1 MTTLDQRVV
10 PAPRTSAQDDVATV
24 EDLATVE
31 TVAGVL
37 AELREH
43 LATDRATNIGF
54 PSTFDFDYT
63 PLWPFLNQLLNNVGD
78 PYLPSAFPANTK
90 HLEREVVEWFGDLL
104 HAPADDRWGY
114 VTTGGSEGTEY
125 GLLLARTLY
134 PDAVTYYSDHA
145 HYSVP
150 KILAKLRMPA
160 VAISARGD
168 GSLDVDDLH
177 DAIRQRREH
186 PAIVLATIGTTMT
199 EAIDDL
205 TGIRDVLNRLA
216 IRRAWVHA
224 DAALSGLPL
233 ALLPREQRPPF
244 DLADGADSISVSGH
258 KFLGSPFPC
267 GIVLTRRSA
276 RDRVGSTVDYIATRD
291 TTIGGS
297 RSGHAPLLL
306 WYAIRTHGVDGLR
319 LRATEARRIAA
330 HAERRL
336 HDIDWY
342 ARRHPHAFTVVL
354 KTPPEAVALRWRLAT
369 SGQLSHLICMPGITE
384 QQIDAFVT
392 DLAALGR
399 PEDFGQWISW
409 DSDPK

>member
-1 MTTLDQRVV
+1 VTTLDERTVV
-10 PAPRTSAQDDVATV
+10 ATQTSADGDVASV
-24 EDLATVE
+24 EA
-31 TVAGVL
+31 VAGVL

-43 LATDRATNIGF
+43 LTTDRATNIGF

-63 PLWPFLNQLLNNVGD
+63 PLWPFFNQLMNNVGD

-90 HLEREVVEWFGDLL
+90 HLERDVVDWFADLL

-114 VTTGGSEGTEY
+114 VTSGGSEGTEY

-134 PDAVTYYSDHA
+134 PDGVTYFSDQS

-160 VAISARGD
+160 VAISTDDEGR
-168 GSLDVDDLH
+168 LDIDDLR
-177 DAIRQRREH
+177 DAVRQRREH

-205 TGIRDVLNRLA
+205 AGIRTLLDRLA

-258 KFLGSPFPC
+258 KFLGAPFPC

-276 RDRVGSTVDYIATRD
+276 RDRIGSAVEYIGTRD

-319 LRATEARRIAA
+319 RRAAEARRVAA

-336 HDIDWY
+336 RDIDWY

-354 KTPPEAVALRWRLAT
+354 KTPPAEVAIRWRLAT
-369 SGQLSHLICMPGITE
+369 SGDLSHLICMPGITE
-384 QQIDAFVT
+384 QQIDAFVA
-392 DLAALGR
+392 DLAASGLAKDLK
-399 PEDFGQWISW
+399 EWIA
-409 DSDPK
+409 

>member
-1 MTTLDQRVV
+1 VTTLDERTVV
-10 PAPRTSAQDDVATV
+10 ATQTGADGDVATV
-24 EDLATVE
+24 EA
-31 TVAGVL
+31 VAGVL

-43 LATDRATNIGF
+43 LVTDRATNIGF

-63 PLWPFLNQLLNNVGD
+63 PLWPFFNHLMNNVGD

-90 HLEREVVEWFGDLL
+90 HLEREVVDWFADLL

-114 VTTGGSEGTEY
+114 VTSGGSEGTEY
-125 GLLLARTLY
+125 GLLLARTLF
-134 PDAVTYYSDHA
+134 PDAVTYFSDQS

-150 KILAKLRMPA
+150 KVLAKLRMPA
-160 VAISARGD
+160 VAISTDDEGR
-168 GSLDVDDLH
+168 LDIDDLR

-205 TGIRDVLNRLA
+205 AGIREVLNRLA

-267 GIVLTRRSA
+267 GIVLTRRSS
-276 RDRVGSTVDYIATRD
+276 RDRIGSAIEYIGTRD

-319 LRATEARRIAA
+319 RRAAEARRVAA

-342 ARRHPHAFTVVL
+342 ARRHPHALTVVL
-354 KTPPEAVALRWRLAT
+354 RTPPAEVAIRWRLAT
-369 SGQLSHLICMPGITE
+369 SGDLSHLICMPGITE
-384 QQIDAFVT
+384 QQIDAFVA
-392 DLAALGR
+392 DLATSGLAKDLR
-399 PEDFGQWISW
+399 EWIS
-409 DSDPK
+409 